1 VVDGDAIEPPTF
13 TEPARL
19 SDDLRDRHLQ
29 LPGPSGPLSR
39 ADAPAVGEPEAF
51 YVKGAQVPFMITQSQ
66 KEALRNKGFDDNQIS
81 NMTPATA
88 HRLLGVK

>member
-1 VVDGDAIEPPTF
+1 VVGNDGIEPPIF
-13 TEPARL
+13 PELARL
-19 SDDLRDRHLQ
+19 LDELRDRHPQ
-29 LPGPSGPLSR
+29 LPDPSDPLHTSG
-39 ADAPAVGEPEAF
+39 APAVGASEEL

-81 NMTPATA
+81 NMTPAEA